1 MDQKSRRRSKVVRSK
16 VGHVTFDVPTFDRRM
31 VARRGL
37 EPRYSGWKPDA
48 SPSMLARLLVAATEL
63 HRALRLFRSALS
75 CVSYA
80 AFENWSRRQ
89 DSHLLHSCFQGRQ
102 LVFFALLA
110 IGSNAWYRPKVFRL
124 SGGCS
129 AFELHWN
136 WLACMDSHH
145 EFRIN
150 NPA

>member
-1 MDQKSRRRSKVVRSK
+1 
-16 VGHVTFDVPTFDRRM
+16 
-31 VARRGL
+31 
-37 EPRYSGWKPDA
+37 
-48 SPSMLARLLVAATEL
+48 MLARLLVAATEL
-63 HRALRLFRSALS
+63 HRALRLFRPVLS

-80 AFENWSRRQ
+80 AF
-89 DSHLLHSCFQGRQ
+89 
-102 LVFFALLA
+102 
-110 IGSNAWYRPKVFRL
+110 GSNAWYRPKVFRL

-136 WLACMDSHH
+136 WLARMDSHH